1 MEGQLGRLSA
11 IIREKEA
18 AVAIL
23 QQTVQQECNER
34 MHLLQQLQ
42 QLGVARPSNCQADL
56 PSEQSSTSMGGA
68 SAAQPADKKSSLAN
82 GKKAALAGVGRQS
95 THHRVAATMGAPR
108 GMSRS
113 ISTR

>member
-18 AVAIL
+18 AVAML

-42 QLGVARPSNCQADL
+42 QLGIARPSDYQADL
-56 PSEQSSTSMGGA
+56 ASGQSSSGLCGASTAQPSAQQSGLPNNRKAA
-68 SAAQPADKKSSLAN
+68 SAAIE
-82 GKKAALAGVGRQS
+82 RQS
-95 THHRVAATMGAPR
+95 THHRVAATMGVPR

-113 ISTR
+113 ISAR